1 MADISDTYL
10 IPVAELTPGSV
21 SAIRNS
27 VRDYLMN
34 EASAR
39 LSMPTS
45 QLVIRDIRP
54 VDDLVM
60 CSATSTAA
68 TLDDWKYTTGT
79 THTWEYWSDEAQT
92 MGDQRFVI
100 LYGIRDLSMRN
111 QAWSVTPV
119 VQDISL
125 VKIDVGNATK
135 AIWDVGCLGAYALS
149 GPAAAVTNN
158 PILIPQ
164 NVAYQ
169 LTVYCDA
176 GSIVQYLQLMGLVC
190 EPRGKVIS
198 P

>member
-10 IPVAELTPGSV
+10 MPVAELTPGSV

-27 VRDYLMN
+27 ARDYLIS
-34 EASAR
+34 EASDR
-39 LSMPTS
+39 LSMPAS
-45 QLVIRDIRP
+45 QLVVRDIRA

-60 CSATSTAA
+60 CSASSTAA
-68 TLDDWKYTTGT
+68 TLDDWCYTTGAA
-79 THTWEYWSDEAQT
+79 HTWEYWSDEAQT
-92 MGDQRFVI
+92 MGDQRFVMI
-100 LYGIRDLSMRN
+100 YGVRDLSMRN
-111 QAWSVTPV
+111 QAWGVTPV
-119 VQDISL
+119 VMEIAL

-135 AIWDVGCLGAYALS
+135 AIWDIACLGAYSLS
-149 GPAAAVTNN
+149 GPPAAVTNN

-169 LTVYCDA
+169 LEVFSNA
-176 GSIVQYLQLMGLVC
+176 GSVVQYLQLVGLVC

>member
-10 IPVAELTPGSV
+10 MPVAELTPGSV
-21 SAIRNS
+21 SAIRNTA
-27 VRDYLMN
+27 RDYLID
-34 EASAR
+34 ETSAR

-45 QLVIRDIRP
+45 QLVVRDIRP
-54 VDDLVM
+54 IDDLVM
-60 CSATSTAA
+60 CASPSTPATN
-68 TLDDWKYTTGT
+68 DDWEYTGGAA
-79 THTWEYWSDEAQT
+79 HTWEAWSDDDQT

-100 LYGIRDLSMRN
+100 LYGVRDLSMRN
-111 QAWSVTPV
+111 QAWATTAV
-119 VQDISL
+119 VQDIAL
-125 VKIDVGNATK
+125 VKLDVGNATK

-164 NVAYQ
+164 NVAY
-169 LTVYCDA
+169 LLKVFTNA
-176 GSIVQYLQLMGLVC
+176 GSVVQYLQLMGLVC